1 VDCIHLVQDGHQR
14 QAVRNAVVTF
24 WFCKWRRIYCARQR
38 MLVPEEGFI
47 LSSVNAAFMSKQ
59 DAMIIE

>member
-1 VDCIHLVQDGHQR
+1 
-14 QAVRNAVVTF
+14 
-24 WFCKWRRIYCARQR
+24 

-59 DAMIIE
+59 DAMIIECAWN